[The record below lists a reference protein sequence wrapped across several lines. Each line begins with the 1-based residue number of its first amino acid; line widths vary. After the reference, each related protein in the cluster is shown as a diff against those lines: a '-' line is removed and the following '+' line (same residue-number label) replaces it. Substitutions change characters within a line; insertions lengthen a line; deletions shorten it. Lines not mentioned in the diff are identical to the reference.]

1 MKVILSNY
9 RNHWISPYTIIDYVF
24 FWTDWSKCSR
34 NRRIVEDDAW
44 VDHPKWVDK
53 ATEYI
58 DPFCRGIQWVLN
70 LVHPR
75 IMYVKLDRWDT
86 WSMDHTLAYII
97 LPMLKQLQ
105 ETKNGSA
112 MVDDEDVPKEL
123 REPKKPKRKK
133 NDVRGTL
140 QVHALEME
148 DEHSMIHK
156 KWEWVLGE
164 MIWAFEQKV
173 KDDDESE
180 FFDHSAYEKDNGKT
194 NHEKWFEDMS
204 DGKSKLK
211 VDWVGLKAHQE
222 RKANGYRLFG
232 KYYEGLWD

>member
-9 RNHWISPYTIIDYVF
+9 RNHWISPYTIIDRVF

-34 NRRIVEDDAW
+34 NKYIIDDKEW
-44 VDHPKWVDK
+44 IDHPKWVDK
-53 ATEYI
+53 AADYLN
-58 DPFCRGIQWVLN
+58 PLSVAIQWVLN
-70 LVHPR
+70 LIHPR

-105 ETKNGSA
+105 ESKSGSA
-112 MVDDEDVPKEL
+112 MVDDEDVPVEL
-123 REPKKPKRKK
+123 REAKKPKIKRKK

-148 DEHSMIHK
+148 EEHTLVHQ

-173 KDDDESE
+173 KDDDESQ
-180 FFDHSAYEKDNGKT
+180 FFDHSECGDEKFPWDK
-194 NHEKWFEDMS
+194 
-204 DGKSKLK
+204 DGQYVSKVK
-211 VDWVGLKAHQE
+211 VDREGLEAHQA
-222 RKANGYRLFG
+222 RKTNGYRLFG
-232 KYYEGLWD
+232 KYYEALWD

>member
-105 ETKNGSA
+105 
-112 MVDDEDVPKEL
+112 
-123 REPKKPKRKK
+123 
-133 NDVRGTL
+133 
-140 QVHALEME
+140 
-148 DEHSMIHK
+148 
-156 KWEWVLGE
+156 
-164 MIWAFEQKV
+164 
-173 KDDDESE
+173 
-180 FFDHSAYEKDNGKT
+180 
-194 NHEKWFEDMS
+194 
-204 DGKSKLK
+204 
-211 VDWVGLKAHQE
+211 
-222 RKANGYRLFG
+222 
-232 KYYEGLWD
+232 